1 MMKKIEKKY
10 YGLYV
15 LIGVVG
21 FLVSLFTAQVAV
33 YTGKTID
40 AATNKSGQQLSTAI
54 GLMIGFI
61 VLFFAGQVLFD
72 YLVNVSLK
80 RMLHE
85 IKTKVYHKLTD
96 LTIADFSKQEQNFY
110 LNMLTQD
117 VNLLHDNYF
126 LPKFTIW

>member
-21 FLVSLFTAQVAV
+21 CLVSLFTAQVAV

-61 VLFFAGQVLFD
+61 VLFLRD
-72 YLVNVSLK
+72 KSCS
-80 RMLHE
+80 
-85 IKTKVYHKLTD
+85 IT
-96 LTIADFSKQEQNFY
+96 
-110 LNMLTQD
+110 
-117 VNLLHDNYF
+117 
-126 LPKFTIW
+126 